1 MAIAPGFSDERLLLA
16 IKEVEE
22 SNPVSLGVVYTDYEY
37 RFALAIA
44 DAKVGSPPN
53 FALYTDCEYR
63 FGAAIADVRTGAS
76 LRWNLYSPT
85 EVFFA
90 QSIMPLIEQG
100 NTVNIAAATTSN
112 QMSALPVS
120 VSQSIDSATTSNQM
134 SALPVSVSQ
143 SIDSATTSN
152 QMSALPV
159 SVSQSID
166 SANTGAIAATLSFI
180 HPDAARL
187 RQNIT
192 AAGSSIT
199 DADLLAISNFCFGLI
214 TDGLRAPIG
223 STNHLLLNGSVFAG
237 ANLIAATQLLFYQP
251 DLAPPESPTMTVT
264 GFVGGDYTRATGIT
278 GNGSSKALLSDFNP
292 TNGVVSL
299 TDISASAYMRSQNT
313 QAASAAEIGSWVD
326 PQLGTTPAWVLW
338 TKYASSET
346 NSFAC
351 AGDAASFVSTAIPTA
366 TRLITSSRISAS
378 NFRLYR
384 QGVQAGSTLAT
395 ATGSLPN
402 LKTGIL
408 GNWTG
413 GSYVEPSPKSMGCF
427 FLGKGL
433 TQPQIAALSARVDT
447 LMTFFG
453 RNV

>member
-1 MAIAPGFSDERLLLA
+1 MAIAPSFSDERLLLA

-22 SNPVSLGVVYTDYEY
+22 SNPASLGVVYTDYEY

-44 DAKVGSPPN
+44 DAKANLPPN
-53 FALYTDCEYR
+53 LALYTDCEYR
-63 FGAAIADVRTGAS
+63 FGAAIADIRTGAS
-76 LRWNLYSPT
+76 LRWNLYTPT

-90 QSIMPLIEQG
+90 QSIMPLIDQG
-100 NTVNIAAATTSN
+100 NTVNITTAN
-112 QMSALPVS
+112 TVAIAGTLPS
-120 VSQSIDSATTSNQM
+120 FVSQDITT
-134 SALPVSVSQ
+134 
-143 SIDSATTSN
+143 
-152 QMSALPV
+152 
-159 SVSQSID
+159 
-166 SANTGAIAATLSFI
+166 ANTAAIAATLTI
-180 HPDAARL
+180 RHPDAERL
-187 RQNIT
+187 GQNIT

-214 TDGLRAPIG
+214 ADGLRAPIG

-338 TKYASSET
+338 TKYANSDT

-384 QGVQAGSTLAT
+384 QGVQAGNTLAT

-413 GSYVEPSPKSMGCF
+413 GSYVEFSPKSMGCF

>member
-112 QMSALPVS
+112 QMSALP
-120 VSQSIDSATTSNQM
+120 A
-134 SALPVSVSQ
+134 SVSQ

-338 TKYASSET
+338 TKYANSDT

-351 AGDAASFVSTAIPTA
+351 AGDAASFVVAAIPTA

-384 QGVQAGSTLAT
+384 QGVQAGNTLAT

-413 GSYVEPSPKSMGCF
+413 GSYVEFSPKSMGCF